1 MLYIHICKY
10 FHYHHFPNLRGNSK
24 CTYIHRFDGRCK
36 FARVESGILSAK
48 SLTGFELFIHFFA
61 HRIFFT
67 QKTILLCICICK
79 YLNIILCSCDKYIY
93 IYVCI
98 YSCSML
104 YIHICKYLSLPSFS
118 QS

>member
-48 SLTGFELFIHFFA
+48 SLTGFELFYTFF
-61 HRIFFT
+61 RT
-67 QKTILLCICICK
+67 
-79 YLNIILCSCDKYIY
+79 
-93 IYVCI
+93 
-98 YSCSML
+98 
-104 YIHICKYLSLPSFS
+104 
-118 QS
+118 